1 MGFLDNLKKT
11 AESVAGSIK
20 EGASQAADKAKD
32 FAETQK
38 QKSAI
43 SEAEK
48 NITGVYAEMGQT
60 LLEQFPDKA
69 KELVPE
75 QLLKIDEFKAAIKA
89 AEEAIEALKNKAE
102 AKAEEVE
109 ETVEEAAEEKTE

>member
-11 AESVAGSIK
+11 AESVAGTIK

-38 QKSAI
+38 QKAAI
-43 SEAEK
+43 SDAEK
-48 NITGVYAEMGQT
+48 NITSVYAEMGQA

-69 KELVPE
+69 QELFPE
-75 QLLKIDEFKAAIKA
+75 QLAKIDEFKAAIAA
-89 AEEAIEALKNKAE
+89 AEEAIEALKNKAD
-102 AKAEEVE
+102 AKVEEVA
-109 ETVEEAAEEKTE
+109 ETVEEAVEEKTE